1 MPLSSSGRAT
11 RYLPDLLLGLLP
23 ILVGIQFLGW
33 ITFFPGAL
41 SHGHADFRQLY
52 AAGYMVRTGHAG
64 QLYDLQAQQHF
75 QDTLVGNDERALPFI
90 RPAYQALLFVPF
102 SCLPYRNAY
111 LAFLAVNLVLLAAV
125 FWILRPRMGNL
136 SRVWRFLPAFVILVF
151 YPIELALMQ
160 GQDSIILLAL
170 LAAALVALE
179 KDEAV
184 KAGILVGLGLFKMQI
199 VIPIAL
205 LFLLWRR
212 WRFFT
217 GFVLAAGLVS
227 LISLGV
233 VGFAQSAAYAHS
245 LFSVGTNMAAA
256 DQFPLRVSI
265 MANLRGLFFGLLGGR
280 LPAFDIQLLT
290 IIVSMV
296 VLICVAFAVKDD
308 EEKKVDGFVIAIT
321 ASLVVS
327 YYLFI
332 HDLSVL
338 LIPIVVTLDRFI
350 LNNATPVTPINR
362 VAAWM
367 SAALLV
373 APMCIFLMP
382 EQFYLVSLLLC
393 AFMVILVRVFPRD
406 PQVFN
411 SERYG

>member
-1 MPLSSSGRAT
+1 MPLSGSGRGT

-23 ILVGIQFLGW
+23 LLVGIQFLGW

-41 SHGHADFRQLY
+41 LHGHADFRQLY

-102 SCLPYRNAY
+102 SWLPYRNAY
-111 LAFLAVNLVLLAAV
+111 LTFLAVNLVLLTTV
-125 FWILRPRMGNL
+125 FWILRPRMENL

-160 GQDSIILLAL
+160 GQDSILLLAL

-179 KDEAV
+179 KGKSA
-184 KAGILVGLGLFKMQI
+184 KAGVLVGLGLFKMQI

-212 WRFFT
+212 WRFFG
-217 GFVLAAGLVS
+217 GFALAAGLVS
-227 LISLGV
+227 LISFAV

-256 DQFPLRVSI
+256 QQFPLRVSI
-265 MANLRGLFFGLLGGR
+265 MANLRGLFFGLLGSR
-280 LPAFDIQLLT
+280 LPAFDIQLVT
-290 IIVSMV
+290 VIASMV
-296 VLICVAFAVKDD
+296 VLIWVTLAVKDED
-308 EEKKVDGFVIAIT
+308 KRVDGFVIAIT

-350 LNNATPVTPINR
+350 LNHATPATPINR

-373 APMCIFLMP
+373 APMCIFLIP
-382 EQFYLVSLLLC
+382 DHFYLLSLLLC
-393 AFMVILVRVFPRD
+393 AFMVILVKRFSSRPAST
-406 PQVFN
+406 QF
-411 SERYG
+411 